1 MGEIDS
7 NAFQNALKQRF
18 SNQEAEIKAIELL
31 SLWQEKIKDPD
42 WHPFKTIMIDESNVD
57 VRSSFGYFSLSLF
70 LPEYFLL
77 FLLRIIFGIK
87 SFEVKDS
94 GLLFLLVSCP
104 SVLIRSLFA
113 YRATWKNFIVCGWT
127 SPPLTRGRG
136 FDFGYGKN
144 SAGNIHSLHLQDVP
158 LLSKV
163 SQEPTEFSVEAEHDL
178 AKIFESIPALENFC
192 WEHEHVQGMV
202 GPAEVIPTRLPS
214 ALNCLKR
221 LYISCISLGD
231 FFDLSFALCLI
242 RSSSNLEDIE
252 ILVVNDVFDD
262 IGGDYYESVPQ
273 DIVDEIPTSF
283 SDMTFNRLRT
293 VKIYNVTGKMA
304 EMQLM
309 KVLLAKSPAL
319 IRMID
324 QSDPLFIG
332 ASDVSGATLIPIK
345 LIGSE
350 NYGIWSRSM
359 RITLLGKR
367 KFGFVSVSED
377 LLSGIVYATSSYGWW
392 ENLKNRFNK
401 DLYNGGVKGIGREK
415 RGLYNL
421 KGLKSMLEKKI
432 NYKSP
437 NKLVAGIT
445 THNSNVWYKRLRHP
459 SIQVLRSLDLLTHNK
474 DTELLNKCNICP
486 LTKQTRLSFPIS
498 ETKSNAC
505 FDIGHMDL
513 WGPYKTPTFDK
524 KFYFMTVVDDC
535 SRYT

>member
-1 MGEIDS
+1 MVHPSLAKNRGLSPYSAHDSQFRDCAGDAPRLRPQITFCTFQCASASAGLELRLQTPFRKDALDCAGDAPRLRPQITFRTFQCASASAGLELRCVCNRISPYGAKQCAFSRKVASLRDVRCGLLDVLSSARAHIGIKRMGEIDS

-18 SNQEAEIKAIELL
+18 SNQEAEIKAIEFL
-31 SLWQEKIKDPD
+31 SLWQEKIKEPD

-113 YRATWKNFIVCGWT
+113 SRATWKNFIVCGWT

-136 FDFGYGKN
+136 FDFAYGKN
-144 SAGNIHSLHLQDVP
+144 SAGKRTLYTRQYTLFTSTRCPSSFQSFIRAY
-158 LLSKV
+158 
-163 SQEPTEFSVEAEHDL
+163 EFSVEAEHDL

-319 IRMID
+319 IRMVIQPYEMMKD
-324 QSDPLFIG
+324 KRSFNVLAEITKFQR
-332 ASDVSGATLIPIK
+332 ASSKAEV
-345 LIGSE
+345 
-350 NYGIWSRSM
+350 
-359 RITLLGKR
+359 
-367 KFGFVSVSED
+367 V
-377 LLSGIVYATSSYGWW
+377 
-392 ENLKNRFNK
+392 FN
-401 DLYNGGVKGIGREK
+401 
-415 RGLYNL
+415 
-421 KGLKSMLEKKI
+421 
-432 NYKSP
+432 
-437 NKLVAGIT
+437 
-445 THNSNVWYKRLRHP
+445 
-459 SIQVLRSLDLLTHNK
+459 
-474 DTELLNKCNICP
+474 
-486 LTKQTRLSFPIS
+486 
-498 ETKSNAC
+498 
-505 FDIGHMDL
+505 
-513 WGPYKTPTFDK
+513 
-524 KFYFMTVVDDC
+524 VD
-535 SRYT
+535 

>member
-18 SNQEAEIKAIELL
+18 SNQEAEIKAIEFL
-31 SLWQEKIKDPD
+31 SLWQEKIKEPD

-113 YRATWKNFIVCGWT
+113 SRATWKNFIVWQYTLFT
-127 SPPLTRGRG
+127 STRCPSSFQSFIRA
-136 FDFGYGKN
+136 Y
-144 SAGNIHSLHLQDVP
+144 
-158 LLSKV
+158 
-163 SQEPTEFSVEAEHDL
+163 EFSVEAEHDL

-332 ASDVSGATLIPIK
+332 ASDVSGATLILIK

-392 ENLKNRFNK
+392 EDLKNRFNK

-415 RGLYNL
+415 KGLYNL
-421 KGLKSMLEKKI
+421 KGLKVSRDNTSKQLSL
-432 NYKSP
+432 Y
-437 NKLVAGIT
+437 T
-445 THNSNVWYKRLRHP
+445 T
-459 SIQVLRSLDLLTHNK
+459 
-474 DTELLNKCNICP
+474 TEWCGGK
-486 LTKQTRLSFPIS
+486 
-498 ETKSNAC
+498 EA
-505 FDIGHMDL
+505 
-513 WGPYKTPTFDK
+513 
-524 KFYFMTVVDDC
+524 
-535 SRYT
+535 